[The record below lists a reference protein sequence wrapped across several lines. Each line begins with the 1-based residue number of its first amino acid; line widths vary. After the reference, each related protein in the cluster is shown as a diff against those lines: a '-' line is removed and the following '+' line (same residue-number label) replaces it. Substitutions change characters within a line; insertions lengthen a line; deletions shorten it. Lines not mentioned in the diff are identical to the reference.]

1 MSIDFSIVTAAV
13 PPLLAGLKVT
23 AQVCVLGI
31 PLGIAAGTAAAYC
44 RTLPGG
50 RWLFRLLRA
59 GSLAYVEV
67 VRNVPFL
74 ILVYLSFFGLPKL
87 GLMVPA
93 FAIGVAATAFY
104 TGGYF
109 CEILRAALASLAHGQ
124 LQAAR
129 SLGLTALQVQ
139 RHVVLPQ
146 IVGFLAPATTSL
158 TIMMFKDSSIF
169 SVMSLAELTYQ
180 SNLLTADTFAYV
192 EVLGTTAFIYW
203 SCSVLLDI
211 AGQWAERVA
220 TRYRRA

>member
-1 MSIDFSIVTAAV
+1 MSIDLSIVEQSIG
-13 PPLLAGLKVT
+13 PLLKGLKVT
-23 AQVCVLGI
+23 AQVCVFGI
-31 PLGIAAGTAAAYC
+31 PLGIAIGTLAAY
-44 RTLPGG
+44 LYGSAA
-50 RWLFRLLRA
+50 RLARSAAL
-59 GSLAYVEV
+59 GYVEI

-87 GLMVPA
+87 GIMMPA
-93 FAIGVAATAFY
+93 FGIGVAATAFY

-109 CEILRAALASLAHGQ
+109 CEILRGAFGSLPRGQ

-129 SLGLTALQVQ
+129 SLGLSEWHVQ
-139 RHVVLPQ
+139 RYVVLPQ
-146 IVGFLAPATTSL
+146 IFGYLAPATTSL

-192 EVLGTTAFIYW
+192 EVLGTTALIYW
-203 SCSVLLDI
+203 VCSVLLDL
-211 AGQWAERVA
+211 AGQWSERYA

>member
-1 MSIDFSIVTAAV
+1 MSIDFAVVESSIL
-13 PPLLAGLKVT
+13 PLLKGLKVT

-31 PLGIAAGTAAAYC
+31 PLGLMLGTMAAYFRAC
-44 RTLPGG
+44 SS
-50 RWLFRLLRA
+50 RLLQA
-59 GSLAYVEV
+59 SALAYVEI

-74 ILVYLSFFGLPKL
+74 ILVYLAFFGLPKL
-87 GLMVPA
+87 GIAMPA

-109 CEILRAALASLAHGQ
+109 CEILRAALGSLAHGQ
-124 LQAAR
+124 VQAAR
-129 SLGLTALQVQ
+129 SLGLSGLQVQ

-146 IVGFLAPATTSL
+146 IFGYLAPATTSL

-169 SVMSLAELTYQ
+169 SVVSITELTYQ

-192 EVLGTTAFIYW
+192 EVLGTTALIYW
-203 SCSVLLDI
+203 LCSVLIDV
-211 AGQWAERVA
+211 AGQWSERYA

>member
-1 MSIDFSIVTAAV
+1 MSIDPSIVEQSIG
-13 PPLLAGLKVT
+13 PLLKGLKVT

-31 PLGIAAGTAAAYC
+31 PLGIVVGTLAAY
-44 RTLPGG
+44 LYGSAA
-50 RWLFRLLRA
+50 RLARSAAL
-59 GSLAYVEV
+59 GYVEI

-87 GLMVPA
+87 GIMMPA

-109 CEILRAALASLAHGQ
+109 CEILRGAFGSLPRGQ

-129 SLGLTALQVQ
+129 SLGLSEWHVQ
-139 RHVVLPQ
+139 RYVVLPQ
-146 IVGFLAPATTSL
+146 IFGYLAPATTSL

-192 EVLGTTAFIYW
+192 EVLGTTALIYW
-203 SCSVLLDI
+203 VCSVLLDL
-211 AGQWAERVA
+211 AGQWSERYA

>member
-1 MSIDFSIVTAAV
+1 MSIDFAVVESSIL
-13 PPLLAGLKVT
+13 PLLNGLKVT

-31 PLGIAAGTAAAYC
+31 PLGIVLGTMVAYL
-44 RTLPGG
+44 RASSL
-50 RWLFRLLRA
+50 RLLQVSA
-59 GSLAYVEV
+59 MTYVEI

-74 ILVYLSFFGLPKL
+74 ILVYLSFFGLPKI
-87 GLMVPA
+87 GIAMPA

-109 CEILRAALASLAHGQ
+109 CEILRAAFGSLAHGQ
-124 LQAAR
+124 VQAAR
-129 SLGLTALQVQ
+129 SLGLSGLQVQ

-146 IVGFLAPATTSL
+146 IFGYLAPATTSL

-169 SVMSLAELTYQ
+169 SVMSLTELTYQ

-192 EVLGTTAFIYW
+192 EVLGTTALIYW
-203 SCSVLLDI
+203 LCSVLLDI
-211 AGQWAERVA
+211 AGQWSERYA

>member
-1 MSIDFSIVTAAV
+1 MSIDLSIVEQSIG
-13 PPLLAGLKVT
+13 PLLKGLKIT

-31 PLGIAAGTAAAYC
+31 PLGIVAGTVAAY
-44 RTLPGG
+44 LYGAP
-50 RWLFRLLRA
+50 WRLARSIA
-59 GSLAYVEV
+59 LAYVEV

-87 GLMVPA
+87 GVAMPA
-93 FAIGVAATAFY
+93 FAIAVAATAFY

-109 CEILRAALASLAHGQ
+109 CEILRGAFGSLPRGQ

-129 SLGLTALQVQ
+129 SLGLSGWQVQ
-139 RHVVLPQ
+139 RYVVFPQ
-146 IVGFLAPATTSL
+146 IFGYLAPATTSL

-192 EVLGTTAFIYW
+192 EVLGTTALIYW
-203 SCSVLLDI
+203 LCSVLLDV
-211 AGQWAERVA
+211 AGQWSERYT

>member
-1 MSIDFSIVTAAV
+1 MSIDPSIVEQSV
-13 PPLLAGLKVT
+13 GPLLKGLKVT

-31 PLGIAAGTAAAYC
+31 PLGIVVGTLAAY
-44 RTLPGG
+44 LYGSAA
-50 RWLFRLLRA
+50 RLARSAAL
-59 GSLAYVEV
+59 GYVEI

-87 GLMVPA
+87 GIMMPA

-109 CEILRAALASLAHGQ
+109 CEILRGAFGSLPRGQ

-129 SLGLTALQVQ
+129 SLGLSEWHVQ
-139 RHVVLPQ
+139 RYVVLPQ
-146 IVGFLAPATTSL
+146 IFGYLAPATTSL

-192 EVLGTTAFIYW
+192 EVLGTTALIYW
-203 SCSVLLDI
+203 VCSVLLDL
-211 AGQWAERVA
+211 AGQWSERYA

>member
-1 MSIDFSIVTAAV
+1 MSIDPSIVEQSIG
-13 PPLLAGLKVT
+13 PLLKGLKVT

-31 PLGIAAGTAAAYC
+31 PLGIVVGTLAAY
-44 RTLPGG
+44 LYGSAA
-50 RWLFRLLRA
+50 RLARSAAL
-59 GSLAYVEV
+59 GYVEI

-87 GLMVPA
+87 GIMMPA

-109 CEILRAALASLAHGQ
+109 CEILRGAFGSLPRGQ

-129 SLGLTALQVQ
+129 SLGLSEWHVQ
-139 RHVVLPQ
+139 RYVVLPQ
-146 IVGFLAPATTSL
+146 IFGYLAPATTSL

-169 SVMSLAELTYQ
+169 SVISLAELTYQ

-192 EVLGTTAFIYW
+192 EVLGTTALIYW
-203 SCSVLLDI
+203 VCSVLLDL
-211 AGQWAERVA
+211 AGQWSERYA

>member
-1 MSIDFSIVTAAV
+1 MSIDVSIVTASIG
-13 PPLLAGLKVT
+13 PLLEGLKVT
-23 AQVCVLGI
+23 VQVCVLGI
-31 PLGIAAGTAAAYC
+31 PLGIAAGTLAAYC
-44 RTLPGG
+44 RAMPS
-50 RWLFRLLRA
+50 RLLRA
-59 GSLAYVEV
+59 LSLAYVEI

-87 GLMVPA
+87 GLRVPA

-109 CEILRAALASLAHGQ
+109 CEILRAALASLSHGQ
-124 LQAAR
+124 VQAAR
-129 SLGLTALQVQ
+129 SLGLNAFQVQ

-146 IVGFLAPATTSL
+146 IFGFLAPATTSL

-169 SVMSLAELTYQ
+169 SVMSLAEMTYQ

-192 EVLGTTAFIYW
+192 EVLGTTALIYW

-211 AGQWAERVA
+211 AGQWAERAA
-220 TRYRRA
+220 TRYRHA

>member
-1 MSIDFSIVTAAV
+1 MSIDFAVVESSIL
-13 PPLLAGLKVT
+13 PLLKGLKVT

-31 PLGIAAGTAAAYC
+31 PLGLMLGTMAAYFRAC
-44 RTLPGG
+44 SS
-50 RWLFRLLRA
+50 RLLQA
-59 GSLAYVEV
+59 SALAYVEI

-74 ILVYLSFFGLPKL
+74 ILVYLAFFGLPKI
-87 GLMVPA
+87 GIAMPA

-109 CEILRAALASLAHGQ
+109 CEILRAALGSLAHGQ
-124 LQAAR
+124 VQAAR
-129 SLGLTALQVQ
+129 SLGLSGLQVQ

-146 IVGFLAPATTSL
+146 IFGYLAPATTSL

-169 SVMSLAELTYQ
+169 SVMSLTELTYQ

-192 EVLGTTAFIYW
+192 EVLGTTALIYW
-203 SCSVLLDI
+203 LCSVLIDV
-211 AGQWAERVA
+211 AGQWSERYA

>member
-1 MSIDFSIVTAAV
+1 MSIDLAVVEQSIG
-13 PPLLAGLKVT
+13 PLLKGLKVT

-31 PLGIAAGTAAAYC
+31 PLGIVTGTLAAYLY
-44 RTLPGG
+44 RSAW
-50 RWLFRLLRA
+50 RMLRA
-59 GSLAYVEV
+59 LALAYVEI

-87 GLMVPA
+87 GIAMPA

-109 CEILRAALASLAHGQ
+109 CEILRGAFGSLPHGQ

-129 SLGLTALQVQ
+129 SLGLSGMQVQ
-139 RHVVLPQ
+139 RYVVLPQ
-146 IVGFLAPATTSL
+146 IFGYLAPATTSL

-169 SVMSLAELTYQ
+169 SVMSLSELTYQ

-192 EVLGTTAFIYW
+192 EVLGTTALIYW
-203 SCSVLLDI
+203 LCSVLLDI
-211 AGQWAERVA
+211 VGQWSERYV
-220 TRYRRA
+220 TRYQRA

>member
-1 MSIDFSIVTAAV
+1 MSIDLAVVESSIR
-13 PPLLAGLKVT
+13 PLLKGLEVT

-31 PLGIAAGTAAAYC
+31 PLGIVAGTVAAY
-44 RTLPGG
+44 G
-50 RWLFRLLRA
+50 RASASRILRA
-59 GSLAYVEV
+59 IAGLYVEI

-87 GLMVPA
+87 GVMLSA
-93 FAIGVAATAFY
+93 FTIGVAATAFY

-109 CEILRAALASLAHGQ
+109 CEILRAAFGSLAHGQ

-129 SLGLTALQVQ
+129 SLGLSGLQVQ
-139 RHVVLPQ
+139 RYIVLPQ
-146 IVGFLAPATTSL
+146 IFGYLAPATTSL
-158 TIMMFKDSSIF
+158 TIMMFKDTSIF

-192 EVLGTTAFIYW
+192 EVLGTTALIYW

-211 AGQWAERVA
+211 VGQWSERYA
-220 TRYRRA
+220 TRYRRV